1 MKTAGQLQ
9 MTTEQG
15 IKHAPELSLFGGRLG
30 SAFGQQMMC
39 TLRQITG
46 KGSKVFQAIARMR
59 PIVLCSIFATPIKL
73 HAATPNNFY
82 CTDWTHV
89 NIRGGNP

>member
-15 IKHAPELSLFGGRLG
+15 IKHAPALSLFGGRL
-30 SAFGQQMMC
+30 ATTFGQQMMC

-46 KGSKVFQAIARMR
+46 KGSKAFQAIACMR
-59 PIVLCSIFATPIKL
+59 PIVLCPIFATPIKL
-73 HAATPNNFY
+73 HESSTNNFY
-82 CTDWTHV
+82 RTDWTHV